1 MWWLWALACIGHI
14 FFAFPNRSHDHHPFC
29 ELGVISAYVI
39 GDGTCGDPVLS
50 NRVFYVCTV
59 IVGALNVGIAFYEVG
74 F

>member
-1 MWWLWALACIGHI
+1 MWASILTGMGLRPGFEDGLHRFVSGHGLY
-14 FFAFPNRSHDHHPFC
+14 
-29 ELGVISAYVI
+29 ELRA
-39 GDGTCGDPVLS
+39 CGDPVLS

>member
-1 MWWLWALACIGHI
+1 MWLVRAWVCI
-14 FFAFPNRSHDHHPFC
+14 
-29 ELGVISAYVI
+29 
-39 GDGTCGDPVLS
+39 TCGDPVLS